1 MLFKITQQT
10 QVARKNTCLGEFD
23 DPEDNYS
30 AHDYINDEGCS
41 SFSPVNV
48 INRPHSNFPLD
59 GDDSS
64 CTDDDESH
72 SESENENDY
81 MVTTAILNAA
91 TNTRNTDEITKTD
104 RLQTNTKR
112 SYENIIRHQ
121 KDKKK
126 QEEKTT
132 IEIDKS

>member
-1 MLFKITQQT
+1 MMIL
-10 QVARKNTCLGEFD
+10 VVL
-23 DPEDNYS
+23 
-30 AHDYINDEGCS
+30 
-41 SFSPVNV
+41 
-48 INRPHSNFPLD
+48 
-59 GDDSS
+59 
-64 CTDDDESH
+64 
-72 SESENENDY
+72 
-81 MVTTAILNAA
+81 MILNAA

-104 RLQTNTKR
+104 SLQTNTKR